1 MSLIKVKGQLL
12 KMEKDEIINYWLET
26 SNRDY
31 KTMLH
36 LYENKDYEWCLF
48 IGHLV
53 IEKLLKA
60 LYVKKKDNNIP
71 KIHDLA
77 RLADKVEI
85 ETNEEQQDAFD
96 LITTFNI
103 SVRYPDYEQNFYKKC
118 DQEFTSKNI
127 QKIKELRKWLISLIK
142 KEE

>member
-1 MSLIKVKGQLL
+1 MKK
-12 KMEKDEIINYWLET
+12 EEIINYWVET

-31 KTMLH
+31 QTMRH

-60 LYVKKKDNNIP
+60 LYVKKKDSNIP
-71 KIHDLA
+71 KIHDLS
-77 RLADKVEI
+77 RLADMVEI
-85 ETNEEQQDAFD
+85 ETDEEQQDALD

-103 SVRYPDYEQNFYKKC
+103 SVRYPDYKQSFYKKC
-118 DQEFTSKNI
+118 DQDFTSKNI
-127 QKIKELRKWLISLIK
+127 
-142 KEE
+142 